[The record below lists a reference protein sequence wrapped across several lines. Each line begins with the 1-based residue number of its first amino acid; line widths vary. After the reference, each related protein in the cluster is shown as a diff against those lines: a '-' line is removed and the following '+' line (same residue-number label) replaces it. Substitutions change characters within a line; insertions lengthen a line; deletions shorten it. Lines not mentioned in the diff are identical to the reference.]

1 MSVYSYTEPGVDLA
15 QYTTYEWGPPDQ
27 RTTGDPRLDNNPFFQ
42 ERIQSDVDRELT
54 RRGFV
59 KATAAPPDLRVHYHA
74 SIRQAV
80 DVHGADQVT
89 GYCPDNDC
97 DVFVYETGTLLFD
110 LVDSHTGRI
119 VWRAWAEGS
128 LEGVVNNQEWMEHRI
143 DEVVARVFD
152 QTLGK
157 R

>member
-1 MSVYSYTEPGVDLA
+1 M
-15 QYTTYEWGPPDQ
+15 
-27 RTTGDPRLDNNPFFQ
+27 
-42 ERIQSDVDRELT
+42 
-54 RRGFV
+54 
-59 KATAAPPDLRVHYHA
+59 
-74 SIRQAV
+74 
-80 DVHGADQVT
+80 QVT

-110 LVDSHTGRI
+110 LVDSHTGRV
-119 VWRAWAEGS
+119 VWSAWAEGS